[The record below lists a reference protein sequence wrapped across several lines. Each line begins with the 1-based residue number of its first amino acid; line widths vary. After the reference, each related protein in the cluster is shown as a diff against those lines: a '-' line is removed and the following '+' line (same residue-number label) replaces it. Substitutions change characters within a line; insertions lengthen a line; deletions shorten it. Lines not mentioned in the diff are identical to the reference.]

1 MAAPAIVPAS
11 SLMRLRGVGLVLSP
25 FSGTAILARQDTAI
39 EWLRAEPWPGLAE
52 YQRALNAL
60 RSEAVA
66 ALFRHYPTALTN
78 EGLRFLSAPETRE
91 AGALSGTGLSEAAQ

>member
-1 MAAPAIVPAS
+1 MIHRRRFLSGLIAIAAPAIVPAS

-25 FSGTAILARQDTAI
+25 FSGTAILARQDAAI

-52 YQRALNAL
+52 WQRALNVL

-66 ALFRHYPTALTN
+66 SLM
-78 EGLRFLSAPETRE
+78 
-91 AGALSGTGLSEAAQ
+91 Q